1 MEQALGRRGRPAG
14 STGCELLTVAREV
27 FLEHGYA
34 RATMDEVAG
43 RGHISKTSLYREHPS
58 KEALFRAVVTDWAAA
73 GRDAMRPHLE
83 RLVDGTDTRADLI
96 ALAQVMRDGILSRD
110 VLRMRRLVTSESE
123 RFPEV
128 AAEYLEQS
136 WDSNVHG
143 LADALT
149 ELGRQGRLRVPSAGL
164 AADQLTWLVV
174 GAPLNRELLA
184 PTISPKGSLPPVESA
199 VDLFLAGYQGDSR

>member
-1 MEQALGRRGRPAG
+1 
-14 STGCELLTVAREV
+14 
-27 FLEHGYA
+27 
-34 RATMDEVAG
+34 MDEVAG

-58 KEALFRAVVTDWAAA
+58 KEALFTAVVMDWAAA
-73 GRDAMRPHLE
+73 GRDAMRPHLQ

-136 WDSNVHG
+136 WDRNVHG

-149 ELGRQGRLRVPSAGL
+149 ALREQGRLRLPTPVV

-174 GAPLNRELLA
+174 GAPLNRQLLA
-184 PTISPKGSLPPVESA
+184 PATTPDGGLPPVDSA
-199 VDLFLAGYQGDSR
+199 VDLFLAGYRGDSRTPSGRDDR